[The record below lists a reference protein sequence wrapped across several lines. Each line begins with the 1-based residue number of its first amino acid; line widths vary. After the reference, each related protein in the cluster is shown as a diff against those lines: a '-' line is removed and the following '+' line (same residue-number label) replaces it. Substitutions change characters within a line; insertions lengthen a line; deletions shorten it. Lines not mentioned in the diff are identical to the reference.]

1 MSNGH
6 YNVLFL
12 SNRNTARSIFAE
24 AVMKREHFTGFSAG
38 MRPADQLDPLARDV
52 LRTKQY
58 PTDGL
63 YPKHWSQFAKPNALP
78 LDFVFALCDPTAG
91 AVVRSPR
98 IGAIPIPKICVENYG
113 SDARSSL
120 RCLLALSG
128 SLGPSYN
135 YPSDRST
142 RSACASGSAN

>member
-24 AVMKREHFTGFSAG
+24 AVMKRIGREHFTGFSAG

-91 AVVRSPR
+91 EPLPR
-98 IGAIPIPKICVENYG
+98 WPGRPVTADWRYPDPEN
-113 SDARSSL
+113 L
-120 RCLLALSG
+120 RGELWERRKELAAMG
-128 SLGPSYN
+128 CWP
-135 YPSDRST
+135 
-142 RSACASGSAN
+142 

>member
-24 AVMKREHFTGFSAG
+24 AVMKRIGREHFTGFSAG
-38 MRPADQLDPLARDV
+38 MRLADQLDPLARDV

-78 LDFVFALCDPTAG
+78 LDFVFALRSNCGRAVAALAG
-91 AVVRSPR
+91 
-98 IGAIPIPKICVENYG
+98 
-113 SDARSSL
+113 SSGH
-120 RCLLALSG
+120 RGLALS
-128 SLGPSYN
+128 
-135 YPSDRST
+135 
-142 RSACASGSAN
+142 